1 MNSARRAQRFLYP
14 PEPRPSHIDSKFA
27 THLEEHEQQ
36 QKKLQPKAGLILFS
50 STFRAHMPATE

>member
-14 PEPRPSHIDSKFA
+14 PNLDPLTLIASSQRI
-27 THLEEHEQQ
+27 EEHEQQ